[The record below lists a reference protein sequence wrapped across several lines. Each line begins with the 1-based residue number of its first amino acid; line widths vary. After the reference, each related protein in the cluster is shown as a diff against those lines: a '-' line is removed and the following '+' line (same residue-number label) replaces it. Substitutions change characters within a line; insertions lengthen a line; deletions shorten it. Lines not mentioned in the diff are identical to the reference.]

1 MKNTGIGLLIGGGLL
16 LAGGGLLFM
25 KIFYSRGMVEPD
37 DYRTKTKHNVQTSN
51 KIYPD
56 PNNPIKFNIPE
67 DYGIGH
73 QRADQ
78 ETYHA
83 WAGKRKRTKN
93 KKQQKEKRY
102 KKSKKVKK
110 TGKQENK

>member
-25 KIFYSRGMVEPD
+25 KNFYSHGIVEPD

-93 KKQQKEKRY
+93 NKNKKDI
-102 KKSKKVKK
+102 KKSKKTRK
-110 TGKQENK
+110 

>member
-25 KIFYSRGMVEPD
+25 KNFYSHDMVEPG

-93 KKQQKEKRY
+93 NKKKKY
-102 KKSKKVKK
+102 IKKSKKIRK
-110 TGKQENK
+110 